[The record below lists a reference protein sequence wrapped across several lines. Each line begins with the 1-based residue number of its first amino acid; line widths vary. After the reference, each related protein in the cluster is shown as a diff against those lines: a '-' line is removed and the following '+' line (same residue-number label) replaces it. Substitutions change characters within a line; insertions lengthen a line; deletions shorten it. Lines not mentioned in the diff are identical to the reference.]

1 MVTLMCNVAIAQNI
15 HNHQTSHSRT
25 YALYKSYQTSQ
36 NKINTVHVLFKVER
50 LFSSPDTFFSPFTVC
65 KEWTTMMQCAS
76 LTLGSS
82 IVQVMSQP
90 GHFFFMLIQ
99 AEGIQRCTVGSFFSP
114 LFLSLL
120 QQCPALR
127 LLSGGIYQT
136 INNAKC
142 TWKRFGIHLWLC
154 IYIGIFFLF

>member
-1 MVTLMCNVAIAQNI
+1 MVTLMRNVAIAQNI

-36 NKINTVHVLFKVER
+36 NKINTVHVLFKVKR
-50 LFSSPDTFFSPFTVC
+50 LFSSPDTFFFFPFTVC
-65 KEWTTMMQCAS
+65 KEWITMMQCAS

-90 GHFFFMLIQ
+90 GLFFFMLIQ
-99 AEGIQRCTVGSFFSP
+99 VEGIQRCAVGSFFPS
-114 LFLSLL
+114 FFLL

-127 LLSGGIYQT
+127 LLSGGIYQS

-142 TWKRFGIHLWLC
+142 TWK
-154 IYIGIFFLF
+154 